1 MLWAALALGL
11 TLPTA
16 PGAVSF
22 APGLL
27 KPIPAAEGVLRRL
40 RSAGTAHLAAVA
52 MYQEDTEADLLKG
65 GDLLDAL
72 LTTTATAEPS
82 ASPEIVKALGAKD
95 WVHVCGTVK
104 ELAAAKR
111 VGARTLW
118 LNAAAAADEH
128 SKTFSDE
135 EIERAQAAGL
145 AEPQGYVARGII
157 ADLAD
162 AVCDR
167 LEALPE
173 ALVSL
178 QAAMD
183 AEREAARGDEDEPPA
198 GAAAAVGSAESG
210 TTAERAAASLQ
221 EQQQYCV
228 GCGAKLPS
236 RARFCPACGDE
247 CGITLL

>member
-52 MYQEDTEADLLKG
+52 MYQEDVEADLLKG
-65 GDLLDAL
+65 GDLLDVL

-135 EIERAQAAGL
+135 EIERAQATGL
-145 AEPQGYVARGII
+145 AEPRDQAIQLIKRSIGEPDFA
-157 ADLAD
+157 AD
-162 AVCDR
+162 AFGIDFSFQAKGIRQFSLKGQCIRIFRRDGCRFRR
-167 LEALPE
+167 LRF
-173 ALVSL
+173 SL
-178 QAAMD
+178 AADQCFRSAHVQAILD
-183 AEREAARGDEDEPPA
+183 HRCRKIGR
-198 GAAAAVGSAESG
+198 V
-210 TTAERAAASLQ
+210 
-221 EQQQYCV
+221 
-228 GCGAKLPS
+228 
-236 RARFCPACGDE
+236 FC
-247 CGITLL
+247 T